1 MSAGIE
7 LLYHSLLLAL
17 RQTAGGFSMQEMG
30 VIPYSFSG
38 IAEYPHTTQQPVIS
52 SQVQGVYIAL
62 HPDHHEL
69 ILSKVMGWFAERPE
83 IELVDTGI
91 SDKAGLGYIILE
103 WIEHEIDQLFLA
115 ILRDEEII
123 ADYTVYIRDRE
134 EV

>member
-1 MSAGIE
+1 
-7 LLYHSLLLAL
+7 
-17 RQTAGGFSMQEMG
+17 MQEMG

-38 IAEYPHTTQQPVIS
+38 IAEYPHTTQQPVIP
-52 SQVQGVYIAL
+52 SQAQGVYIAL
-62 HPDHHEL
+62 HPDHHEV
-69 ILSKVMGWFAERPE
+69 ILSEVMGWFAGRPE

-115 ILRDEEII
+115 ILRDEELV
-123 ADYTVYIRDRE
+123 ADYTVYLRDLE